1 MAHFDVVIN
10 SFGES
15 WKNFG
20 HKPVETGGGG
30 GEGWG
35 AEGTKIFTI
44 VDLLSNNNDGEKK
57 ESRSI

>member
-1 MAHFDVVIN
+1 MAHFEVVIN

-30 GEGWG
+30 GAGG
-35 AEGTKIFTI
+35 LKAPRF
-44 VDLLSNNNDGEKK
+44 LL
-57 ESRSI
+57 